1 VPIPFELKYNMHIA
15 LILICGLAI
24 WHAESANIAI
34 PKSQTSCTAEVKFPV
49 KAFIGLTGY
58 PWYTEAFGVNFVGTN
73 KAKSKLPHLATVFAE
88 LIDQDNDGCADD
100 PNIMAAILAHSK
112 KLGVG
117 YKGTILVQEDKGQS
131 SGPFGFLGSNM
142 DNLLN
147 KAKIHELQQLAPFE
161 IKPQCTKAKK
171 FTAGCKDASQE
182 ELFHVIT
189 SSGASYAYNKIFG
202 EFPTTLNS
210 KVQLAMDK
218 ARGGKKILT
227 TPSTLAKY
235 PKSAW
240 YTNIDQSC
248 KYIATDGCQ
257 VTEYI
262 WFGFC
267 SYSGLCEKLD
277 AITSEKPKLEFKYLK
292 KSDLLAKD
300 KLLSA
305 LFLASTNKTAAY
317 RLPTIAADGKYT
329 GCSKCLRANEISYDG
344 KYYKTGTSA
353 TTKKPTVATTK
364 KPTVTTTKKT
374 TVTTDD
380 LGEDYYE

>member
-1 VPIPFELKYNMHIA
+1 MHIA
-15 LILICGLAI
+15 SILICGLAI

-49 KAFIGLTGY
+49 KAFKGLTGY
-58 PWYTEAFGVNFVGTN
+58 PWYTEAFGIQFIGTN

-100 PNIMAAILAHSK
+100 PNIMVAILAQSK

-117 YKGTILVQEDKGQS
+117 YKGTILVQEDVGQLA
-131 SGPFGFLGSNM
+131 GPEGILGSNM
-142 DNLLN
+142 ADLLS
-147 KAKIHELQQLAPFE
+147 KAKIKELQQLAPFE
-161 IKPQCTKAKK
+161 IKPECTKAKK
-171 FTAGCKDASQE
+171 FTANCIDASQE
-182 ELFHVIT
+182 ELFHIIT
-189 SSGASYAYNKIFG
+189 QHGASWAYQKIFG

-210 KVQLAMDK
+210 KIQLAMDK

-235 PKSAW
+235 PTSAW
-240 YTNIDQSC
+240 STNIDQSC
-248 KYIATDGCQ
+248 KYSATDGCQ

-262 WFGFC
+262 WLGFC

-277 AITSEKPKLEFKYLK
+277 ALTNQKPKLEFKYLK

-305 LFLASTNKTAAY
+305 LFLASTDKTASY
-317 RLPTIAADGKYT
+317 RIPTIAADGKYT

-364 KPTVTTTKKT
+364 KPTVTTTKKP
-374 TVTTDD
+374 TVTTED
-380 LGEDYYE
+380 LGGDYYDE